1 MDLDTAGDLQVSHA
15 YAGCFFAQQAAEKA
29 VKAVLCARDGG
40 ARREHSISVMLHGMP
55 ELADMI
61 SMADATVL
69 DLLYMPSRY
78 PDALPGGVP
87 GKLITQDQAEDA
99 WRRANRIVGA
109 CVQVIAALEAAQ

>member
-1 MDLDTAGDLQVSHA
+1 MDLDTAGDLQAGHA
-15 YAGCFFAQQAAEKA
+15 YAACSFAQQAAENA
-29 VKAVLCARDGG
+29 VRAILHARG
-40 ARREHSISVMLHGMP
+40 AENSRQHSVAMLLGGMP

-61 SMADATVL
+61 SMTDATVL

-78 PDALPGGVP
+78 PDAVPGGVP